1 MTLLL
6 DNRQDFITDDLE
18 DFFNKVLKQAVEELD
33 LCLRVEVSL
42 LLVNNE
48 EIRQLNRDY
57 RGKDKA
63 TDVLSF
69 PMLELD
75 PLDESSYHETL
86 EQYVDAGTGELVL
99 GDIVISVEMAI
110 EQAKE
115 YGHSIERELAFLMIH
130 GLLHLLGYDHEKD
143 EQNEQV
149 MFKRQEDI
157 LKSLKLGR

>member
-86 EQYVDAGTGELVL
+86 EQYVDPGTGELVL
-99 GDIVISVEMAI
+99 GDIVISVEKAI

-115 YGHSIERELAFLMIH
+115 YGHSIQRELAFLMVH

-143 EQNEQV
+143 EENEQA

-157 LKSLKLGR
+157 LQSLKLSR